1 VPKLGNPSF
10 EVLEINDDGTLT
22 DISTEGEIKDILDS
36 EKVVLVINDRK
47 KIIWI
52 WKGVNSRVRKKF
64 ISARQAQEIKGNRGL
79 AFKIKSLEHGD
90 EPKEFLKMIGGKV
103 PMEES
108 AETESI
114 NAAVEESQ
122 IIQPKHTDVRDT
134 PIGATNQSP
143 RIEEPKFQKAPPIIQ
158 QSAPNPT
165 QVTQPI
171 QSNPPIQQAQSNPP
185 IQQAQPPIQAAETQ
199 YREPEINPPD
209 VLKEIES
216 MPIPEGYKRELII
229 IGSQAYS
236 IAEIKKSFMG
246 EEKIDYKLDKTE
258 TPDGDF
264 LGVDYTPRTIVKNG
278 RIIAIELLRSLTG
291 PKAVAVSANETVKAL
306 KIKMHRK

>member
-1 VPKLGNPSF
+1 MGNPSF

-47 KIIWI
+47 KVIWI

-79 AFKIKSLEHGD
+79 AFKIKSIEHGD

-103 PMEES
+103 PTEES

-134 PIGATNQSP
+134 PIGSMNQSP
-143 RIEEPKFQKAPPIIQ
+143 IIQEPKFQKAPPIIQ
-158 QSAPNPT
+158 QSAPNPA
-165 QVTQPI
+165 QQI
-171 QSNPPIQQAQSNPP
+171 QSNPPIQQTQSNPP
-185 IQQAQPPIQAAETQ
+185 IQQTQPPIQAAETQ
-199 YREPEINPPD
+199 YKEPQINPPD

-216 MPIPEGYKRELII
+216 MSIPEGYKRELII

-236 IAEIKKSFMG
+236 IAEIKKTFMG

-278 RIIAIELLRSLTG
+278 KIIAIELLRSLTG
-291 PKAVAVSANETVKAL
+291 SKGVAVSANETVKAL
-306 KIKMHRK
+306 KIKMLRK